1 MEISWWGH
9 SCFCV
14 REGGAVV
21 VTDPFDDRLE
31 YKSPRIKADI
41 VTVSHHHPHYDNT
54 EALSGDFKIIDRP
67 GEYEIRSV
75 FITGIATYSA
85 RRPSEE
91 SQPPVRNVV
100 FSLDFD
106 GLVVCHLGHLPRVLD
121 QEQIEALG
129 DVDVL
134 LVPIGGGDETLNAS
148 QGAELVSCVE
158 PRLVIPMHCRPM
170 AEDGTEGAIDKFLKE
185 MGGREVLPVDVL
197 RVSASNL
204 PSETQVAVLNVTSP

>member
-21 VTDPFDDRLE
+21 VTDPFDDSLG
-31 YKSPRIKADI
+31 YKLPQVEADI
-41 VTVSHHHPHYDNT
+41 VTVSHQHPHHDNT
-54 EALSGDFKIIDRP
+54 VALAGEFKIVDKP

-75 FITGIATYSA
+75 FITGIATYSKPQ
-85 RRPSEE
+85 PSDE
-91 SQPPVRNVV
+91 SLTPVRNVV
-100 FSLDFD
+100 FVLDFGD
-106 GLVVCHLGHLPRVLD
+106 LVVCHLGDLTRVLA

-134 LVPIGGGDETLNAS
+134 LVPIGGGGQTLNAS
-148 QGAELVSCVE
+148 QGAELVSRIE
-158 PRLVIPMHCRPM
+158 PRLVIPMHCCPV
-170 AEDGTEGAIDKFLKE
+170 AGEDTDGPIDRFLKE
-185 MGGREVLPVDVL
+185 MGGREVLPIDVL

-204 PSETQVAVLNVTSP
+204 PTETQIAVLNLTSS